1 VSPKPKDRAAPPP
14 VHDEWDVRFGTNEA
28 AKGWDEL
35 CRQVATNT
43 RAAFEL
49 MRSNPRPPED
59 KRHTRLRHDLATRI
73 FDGRE
78 LEQWE
83 IEVTSGGRI
92 FYLVDDAKHTMWV
105 VVASPKHPKI
115 TE

>member
-1 VSPKPKDRAAPPP
+1 MSPKRKDRAAPPP
-14 VHDEWDVRFGTNEA
+14 VNDEWDVRFGTNEA
-28 AKGWDEL
+28 AKGWEEL
-35 CRQVATNT
+35 CRQAATNT

-49 MRSNPRPPED
+49 MRSSPRPPED
-59 KRHTRLRHDLATRI
+59 RRHTRLRGDLATRSY
-73 FDGRE
+73 DGRE

-92 FYLVDDAKHTMWV
+92 FYLVDDAKRTVWV
-105 VVASPKHPKI
+105 VVASTRHPKI

>member
-1 VSPKPKDRAAPPP
+1 MSPKRKDRAAPPP
-14 VHDEWDVRFGTNEA
+14 VRDEWDVRFGTNEA

-35 CRQVATNT
+35 CRQAATNK
-43 RAAFEL
+43 RLAFEL

-59 KRHTRLRHDLATRI
+59 RRHTRLRGDLAKRS

-78 LEQWE
+78 FEQWE
-83 IEVTSGGRI
+83 IEVTGGGRI
-92 FYLVDDAKHTMWV
+92 FYLVDDAKHTVWIV
-105 VVASPKHPKI
+105 LASQRHPKI